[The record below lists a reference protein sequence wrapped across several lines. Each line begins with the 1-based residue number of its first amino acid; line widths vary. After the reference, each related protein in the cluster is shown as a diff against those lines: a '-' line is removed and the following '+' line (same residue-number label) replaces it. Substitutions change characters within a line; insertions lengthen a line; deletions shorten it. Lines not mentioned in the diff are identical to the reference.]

1 MRVPNYASYLTYL
14 RELQRNQQSY
24 LDAQMKVTTGKRIQK
39 PSDDP
44 VAASDIVRL
53 SGEQAEADQFTRNVD
68 MARSRL
74 SMTDSVLDNVEQM
87 LQRVQGLAQSSLGN
101 PSQATAY
108 TTEIDG
114 LRDQI
119 LSAANTTHGGRYI
132 FGGTVLT
139 AAPYSKSGTG
149 VVSYAGNSIPMT
161 LQVNR
166 DTTLQ
171 IQLPG
176 TDVFSGSVDVFQ
188 TLADLTTAIQA
199 GNSTGVQT
207 QLQNLQQIFS
217 ELSTARTRVGGY
229 MNLADGVA
237 SHLSSAG
244 LLRARNVNE
253 VQNADAAQA
262 ITELSLS
269 QTNLQA
275 TLAVGARLTQL
286 SLLDY
291 L

>member
-24 LDAQMKVTTGKRIQK
+24 IDAQMKVTTGKRIQK

-74 SMTDSVLDNVEQM
+74 SMTDSVLDSVEQM
-87 LQRVQGLAQSSLGN
+87 LQRVQVLAQSSLGN

-114 LRDQI
+114 LRDQL

-139 AAPYSKSGTG
+139 TAPYSKAANG
-149 VVSYAGNSIPMT
+149 VVSYLGNSIPMS
-161 LQVNR
+161 LQVTR

-176 TDVFSGSVDVFQ
+176 TDVFSGSVDVFD
-188 TLADLTTAIQA
+188 TLADLSSAIQA
-199 GNSTGVQT
+199 GDTTGIQT
-207 QLQNLQQIFS
+207 QLQNMQQIFS
-217 ELSTARTRVGGY
+217 QLSTARTRVGGY
-229 MNLADGVA
+229 MNLADGVS
-237 SHLSSAG
+237 SHLTSAG
-244 LLRARNVNE
+244 LLRAKNVNE
-253 VQNADAAQA
+253 VQNADPAQS
-262 ITELSLS
+262 ITELTLS